1 MNTTAFLQ
9 KARWIRKRARRIQ
22 RFYSVSRAVAV
33 FDAHRD
39 WIDLNLPLL

>member
-1 MNTTAFLQ
+1 MNTPAFAQ
-9 KARWIRKRARRIQ
+9 KVRWIRRRARRIQ
-22 RFYSVSRAVAV
+22 RFYKISRSVAV